1 MKTIIQ
7 DKKVCYLCGTA
18 LNLEDHHCL
27 NGIGDKDKCEE
38 DGLKVWLCPNCHRI
52 APYSAHNNIKTRIR
66 LKRVAQAKYLET
78 HTQAEWDRRY
88 HKNYL

>member
-7 DKKVCYLCGTA
+7 DKKVCYLCGTT

-27 NGIGDKDKCEE
+27 NGSDRKKCEE
-38 DGLKVWLCPNCHRI
+38 DGLKVWQLAHRSI
-52 APYSAHNNIKTRIR
+52 ETRIR

-78 HTQAEWDRRY
+78 HTQVEWFRRY
-88 HKNYL
+88 YKNYL